1 MRCDVADQLDDV
13 LGVGSRTDRGH
24 LDGCL
29 AHEDRKILTLL
40 GQNHGDHVAGAAC
53 ASGATTAVQVS
64 LVLGRRIDVDDQ
76 LDFVDVDAT
85 RCDVGG
91 DEDARF
97 TGGECRQVTVAS
109 SLREVAVKVNG
120 RDARLG
126 ELASQLASLVLG
138 AHEQDATTGTGSELL
153 DQSLLGFDAVDVEH
167 VVRHCGDGGVGLV
180 DRMHDLVLEETLD
193 ELVDAVVQRC
203 REQ

>member
-1 MRCDVADQLDDV
+1 M
-13 LGVGSRTDRGH
+13 
-24 LDGCL
+24 
-29 AHEDRKILTLL
+29 
-40 GQNHGDHVAGAAC
+40 
-53 ASGATTAVQVS
+53 
-64 LVLGRRIDVDDQ
+64 LGRRIDVDDQ
-76 LDFVDVDAT
+76 LDVVDVDAT